1 MSLIFNIFKIM
12 IREAT
17 IKDMDTIIDFQLKM
31 AMETEDARLDVNILK
46 PGVKAL
52 FNKPEMGLYYV
63 AEVNGKVVGSTMT
76 TYEWSDWRNATMI
89 WLQSVYFLP
98 EYRNQK
104 LFSKMYAY
112 IKAKVEAD
120 NSIGGIRLYVDKTN
134 THAQKVYNAVG
145 MNGEHY
151 DTYEWIK

>member
-1 MSLIFNIFKIM
+1 M

-17 IKDMDTIIDFQLKM
+17 IKDMEVIIDFQLKM
-31 AMETEDARLDVNILK
+31 AMETENVSLDLSILK
-46 PGVKAL
+46 PGVIAL
-52 FNKPEMGLYYV
+52 FEKPEMGLYYL
-63 AEVNGKVVGSTMT
+63 AEVDGKVVGSTMT

-98 EYRNQK
+98 EFRNQK
-104 LFSKMYAY
+104 LFSKMYAF
-112 IKAKVEAD
+112 IKAKVKAD
-120 NSIGGIRLYVDKTN
+120 ESFCGIRLYVDKTN
-134 THAQKVYNAVG
+134 LHAHKVYKAIG

>member
-1 MSLIFNIFKIM
+1 M

-31 AMETEDARLDVNILK
+31 AMETENVKLDVNILK
-46 PGVKAL
+46 SGVNTL

-63 AEVNGKVVGSTMT
+63 AEVDGKVVGSTMT
-76 TYEWSDWRNATMI
+76 TYEWSDWRNATII

-134 THAQKVYNAVG
+134 LHAQKVYNAIG